1 MIKQLTVFLENSEG
15 RLAALTRAVAN
26 AGINMNMLTIAEV
39 SDYGLVRIL
48 CEDAELAAEK
58 LEAAGF
64 RAKTTDVLAV
74 EVPNEPGGLAKLLE
88 TLDAAQ
94 VNIEYGYCF
103 NISST
108 RSVDVLKVDNA
119 QAATAAMDGAGFTVL
134 SQEDLF

>member
-15 RLAALTRAVAN
+15 RLAALTRAVAD

-39 SDYGLVRIL
+39 SDYGLARIL
-48 CEDAELAAEK
+48 CEDPIAAAEK

-74 EVPNEPGGLAKLLE
+74 EVPNEPGGLARLLE
-88 TLDAAQ
+88 TLDAAK

-103 NISST
+103 NAT
-108 RSVDVLKVDNA
+108 AERAVDILKFADP
-119 QAATAAMDGAGFTVL
+119 QAASDAISAAGFKLL
-134 SQEDLF
+134 SQEDLA